1 MGERVAII
9 LGMGLGTY
17 VLRVVPLLLAH
28 RVRLSRRMIRWFQFV
43 SFSVIASFVWF
54 GLTAGTLSPPG
65 FPIPGLRVV
74 AWGLTIAVAAWTRN
88 AMAGM
93 VAGVVAAMLLT
104 RGAS

>member
-1 MGERVAII
+1 VGERVAII

-54 GLTAGTLSPPG
+54 GLTAGTPSPG